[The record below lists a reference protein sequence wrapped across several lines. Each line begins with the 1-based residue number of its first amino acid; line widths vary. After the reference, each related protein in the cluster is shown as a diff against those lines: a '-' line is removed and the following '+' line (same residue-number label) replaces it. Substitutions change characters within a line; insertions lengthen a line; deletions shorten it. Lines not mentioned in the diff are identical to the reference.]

1 MSIEFKQKLEL
12 LNEKIDNYDD
22 SEESG
27 EEQKF

>member
-27 EEQKF
+27 EEQEY